1 MYDNFKTL
9 MNFYINLES
18 GMAIDF
24 GQNLNDLKNHVSKI
38 SKVNEEE
45 TFLNSHPDA
54 FKEFPLLKFVNAA
67 DDTV

>member
-18 GMAIDF
+18 GLSIDYS
-24 GQNLNDLKNHVSKI
+24 QNLNDLKNHVSKI
-38 SKVNEEE
+38 SKASEEE
-45 TFLNSHPDA
+45 TFLNLHQDA
-54 FKEFPLLKFVNAA
+54 FKEFPSLKFVNAA